1 MNPIENQRQL
11 IDQLYHLVKKSL
23 KANYDSSS
31 CRIEYLREADGTW
44 AVDIARCHIQKTAK

>member
-23 KANYDSSS
+23 NI
-31 CRIEYLREADGTW
+31 R
-44 AVDIARCHIQKTAK
+44 DIVQS